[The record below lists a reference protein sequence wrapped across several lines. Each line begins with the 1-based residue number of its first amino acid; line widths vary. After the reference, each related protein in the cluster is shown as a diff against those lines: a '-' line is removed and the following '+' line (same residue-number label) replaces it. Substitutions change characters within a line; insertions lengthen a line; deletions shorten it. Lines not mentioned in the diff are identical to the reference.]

1 MKKITSRNRLAQLAL
16 QLGAK
21 QYELSELLE
30 ISRTMLHY
38 IAKGERPITGRVLEK
53 MELFRLDGH
62 TSEKKRPTTNE
73 ISSGDCS
80 CKASIA
86 DKKINDVRDE
96 LQFLKETEDAIY
108 NVSRLLEKFTA
119 RSKEHDW
126 CKLHLRRLKHRLPK
140 NPAMQ
145 RAEWEAK
152 LAGLEAEKK
161 YWEKKS
167 Q

>member
-1 MKKITSRNRLAQLAL
+1 MKKGKSRNPINQLASL
-16 QLGAK
+16 VGAK
-21 QYELSELLE
+21 QSELIELLGV
-30 ISRTMLHY
+30 SRSMY
-38 IAKGERPITGRVLEK
+38 YMVSRGERPLTGRVLEK
-53 MELFRLDGH
+53 MELFRIDVH
-62 TSEKKRPTTNE
+62 SSNQKRSEPNGIGRTE
-73 ISSGDCS
+73 CS
-80 CKASIA
+80 RKASIA

-96 LQFLKETEDAIY
+96 LQFLRETEDAIY
-108 NVSRLLEKFTA
+108 NVSLLLEKFSV

-152 LAGLEAEKK
+152 LTGLEAEKK

>member
-1 MKKITSRNRLAQLAL
+1 MNPLNKLAAQI
-16 QLGAK
+16 GAK
-21 QYELSELLE
+21 QSELIELLGV
-30 ISRTMLHY
+30 SRSMYHKVST
-38 IAKGERPITGRVLEK
+38 GERPITRRVLEK

-80 CKASIA
+80 RKASIA

-140 NPAMQ
+140 NSDVQ

-167 Q
+167 

>member
-30 ISRTMLHY
+30 ISRTMIHY
-38 IAKGERPITGRVLEK
+38 IAKGERPLTGRVLEK
-53 MELFRLDGH
+53 MELFRIDVHSSNL
-62 TSEKKRPTTNE
+62 KRPKPNGIGRTE
-73 ISSGDCS
+73 CS
-80 CKASIA
+80 RKASVA

-108 NVSRLLEKFTA
+108 NISWLLEKFPS

-140 NPAMQ
+140 NPDMQ

-167 Q
+167 

>member
-38 IAKGERPITGRVLEK
+38 IAKGERPNTGRVLEK
-53 MELFRLDGH
+53 MELFHVDAIA
-62 TSEKKRPTTNE
+62 SEKKRPTPNE
-73 ISSGDCS
+73 ISREECS
-80 CKASIA
+80 RKASIA

-96 LQFLKETEDAIY
+96 LQFLKETEVAIY
-108 NVSRLLEKFTA
+108 NVSQLLEKFTA
-119 RSKEHDW
+119 RSKEHEW

-140 NPAMQ
+140 NPDMQ

-152 LAGLEAEKK
+152 LAGLETEKK
-161 YWEKKS
+161 YWEKKAL
-167 Q
+167 

>member
-1 MKKITSRNRLAQLAL
+1 MKRIPSRNRLAQLAR

-62 TSEKKRPTTNE
+62 TSEKKRTTNNQ
-73 ISSGDCS
+73 ISRGDCS
-80 CKASIA
+80 RKASIA

-96 LQFLKETEDAIY
+96 LQFLKETDDAIY

-119 RSKEHDW
+119 RSKDHDW

-140 NPAMQ
+140 NPDMQ

-152 LAGLEAEKK
+152 LTGLEAEKK

-167 Q
+167 R